1 MATGN
6 ISLPDDLYNWS
17 SDSLLTITLPDP
29 DSFLKIRETLTRI
42 GVASKQENV
51 LWQSVHIL
59 HKQGKYSLM
68 HFKEMFL
75 IDGKTAD
82 LTVEDVRRRN
92 TIALLLQQWGLC
104 TVVSEDKLITTTL
117 DNIKIVPFREKSKW
131 SLQTKYTMRS
141 LRT

>member
-1 MATGN
+1 MDTGN
-6 ISLPDDLYNWS
+6 VSLPDDLYNWS
-17 SDSLLTITLPDP
+17 SDSLLTIILPDP

-42 GVASKQENV
+42 GVASKQDNV

-59 HKQGKYSLM
+59 HKQGNYTLM

-92 TIALLLQQWGLC
+92 TIGLLLQQWGLC
-104 TVVSEDKLITTTL
+104 KIDSDDPLITTTL

-141 LRT
+141 LRA